1 MTVLAAHNILDR
13 RLSVGLSSTSHL
25 NDAQLKMDAFL
36 ETAQGL
42 ASDWKTAALAIAL
55 PLASARIAGVFRNS
69 AGALRLVQWGEA
81 SVAEQGALSFLKTSF
96 IPRLAFARSAGS
108 LLGLGGMLAACSVD
122 RTGSGE
128 DAGTLPIPRSFEANG
143 NEYSITSSPS
153 AGTLQGFQTNLSSSD
168 VLSVAWADLD
178 SSNANPS
185 AVYLRRFQSTNPE
198 GSMIEV
204 DRPQGSVDL
213 LPALSTND
221 HDQLLVSWT
230 NSSGQDAP
238 SSVFARRYNADQV
251 NGNAFQIVPAAQR
264 NYLAQSNVILHEDG
278 SFTVI
283 SNENTADCGVCARE
297 YAANNVQ
304 GSVQT
309 LSDSNVPVLASAV
322 ASAANG
328 DWAWVALL
336 AGQNG
341 TRSVRYHYQSASHAN
356 NLNTTFEIGNIQTAS
371 TVRVAILPAG
381 RALVLWETNEG
392 LKGMVLKPDGT
403 PLSSQL
409 SINSQAPGGSFSVGS
424 DAHGAFVVSWIE
436 GGSVKA
442 SVYSSSGQ
450 SISSNLSISGSAND
464 ATDVSVAGNES
475 GKVTFVWRRFSGGNY
490 SLVARNYQI
499 NY

>member
-1 MTVLAAHNILDR
+1 
-13 RLSVGLSSTSHL
+13 
-25 NDAQLKMDAFL
+25 
-36 ETAQGL
+36 
-42 ASDWKTAALAIAL
+42 
-55 PLASARIAGVFRNS
+55 
-69 AGALRLVQWGEA
+69 
-81 SVAEQGALSFLKTSF
+81 
-96 IPRLAFARSAGS
+96 
-108 LLGLGGMLAACSVD
+108 
-122 RTGSGE
+122 
-128 DAGTLPIPRSFEANG
+128 
-143 NEYSITSSPS
+143 
-153 AGTLQGFQTNLSSSD
+153 
-168 VLSVAWADLD
+168 
-178 SSNANPS
+178 
-185 AVYLRRFQSTNPE
+185 
-198 GSMIEV
+198 
-204 DRPQGSVDL
+204 
-213 LPALSTND
+213 
-221 HDQLLVSWT
+221 
-230 NSSGQDAP
+230 
-238 SSVFARRYNADQV
+238 
-251 NGNAFQIVPAAQR
+251 
-264 NYLAQSNVILHEDG
+264 VILHEDG

-424 DAHGAFVVSWIE
+424 DAHAAFVVSWIE

-475 GKVTFVWRRFSGGNY
+475 GQVSFVWRRFSGGNY